1 VKKVNEHLNEAKR
14 KRDNSTKMA
23 TIQSNLIL
31 GKSKGFSLF
40 SSQTRSFVRDDTLLV
55 KKVKKE
61 KTTFT
66 KHHFFLFNDI
76 LIDTVQT
83 KENKFKLTEIYAL
96 SETSFMKYEGE
107 TDTVALFRTTTPDSP
122 EDLAKAIHVK
132 ADQGGDISGWL
143 QDTLNAKANLR
154 CCTQ

>member
-1 VKKVNEHLNEAKR
+1 
-14 KRDNSTKMA
+14 
-23 TIQSNLIL
+23 
-31 GKSKGFSLF
+31 
-40 SSQTRSFVRDDTLLV
+40 VRDDTLLV

-107 TDTVALFRTTTPDSP
+107 TGRL
-122 EDLAKAIHVK
+122 
-132 ADQGGDISGWL
+132 
-143 QDTLNAKANLR
+143 
-154 CCTQ
+154 